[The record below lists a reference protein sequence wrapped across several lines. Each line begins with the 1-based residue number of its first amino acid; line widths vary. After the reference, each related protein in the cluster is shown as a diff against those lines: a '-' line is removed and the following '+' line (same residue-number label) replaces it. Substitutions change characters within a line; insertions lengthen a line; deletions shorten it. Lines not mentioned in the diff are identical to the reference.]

1 MTTSEIRRHSSR
13 LNDSGKGVVWWC
25 GLLLALRLVGE
36 RGEVDVMGERGAE
49 GEGRLEN
56 STMAIRCQWTAP
68 SPMRKRA
75 GFDNSVAVWASRLLA
90 DLQSRSTLRTRAP
103 SFASRAASGRPTTSD
118 LHVSAC
124 ASFIFAA
131 SYAKRCGVRTAS
143 LNII

>member
-36 RGEVDVMGERGAE
+36 RGEVAVTGEGGAEGE

-56 STMAIRCQWTAP
+56 STMAVRCQWTAP
-68 SPMRKRA
+68 GLCNGGQGCRGK
-75 GFDNSVAVWASRLLA
+75 VWASRPWR

-103 SFASRAASGRPTTSD
+103 SFASKAASGRPTTSD
-118 LHVSAC
+118 LHVSIC
-124 ASFIFAA
+124 ISVIFD
-131 SYAKRCGVRTAS
+131 
-143 LNII
+143 